1 MSDIRVRV
9 GQQNSVKVVS
19 SVSGSAGGRA
29 TSADNLLG
37 GYALI
42 SNLYVTGIST
52 FDSDSYFNNNL
63 YVSGISTFNSDLYF
77 DKNLYVSG
85 ISTFDSDSYFNNNL
99 YVDGIS
105 FFNSQVSIFD
115 DLYVSGISTF
125 VGIGTFENNLYVGGN
140 FEVKGTSEFI
150 GSVIFRGG
158 IINIG
163 QSDSDDIVVSGEFAS
178 SLVPTDDAQYN
189 LGLPV
194 KRWKN
199 LYIAETVNTNQ
210 INASGVST
218 FLSSVGINSFV
229 SALEYYGP
237 LVFGQPEGGFKPGAI
252 EIQEDD
258 YTKNSIN
265 DINFILGK
273 LVPKPPNT
281 VLNASFSIL
290 NLSSGILCSGFTP
303 TNNTLG
309 VYSVTPGTSYPRNT
323 DNTVTSTWLTEYG
336 PGDQGTVSAMINFTA
351 EGSRE
356 MTTNDVINPDNSIS
370 NDVNSDDGTYGSL
383 EIANDKDAFFS
394 SRNTGIASD
403 FYEVY
408 DSRMVNANSPNGF
421 NMAYIRHEV
430 GANTFESQKYLYY
443 EDPSTVS
450 APSLTATT
458 PITPALPVLNYS
470 SGIPHYTQ
478 STSNAFVYDITC
490 LNATGDM
497 YSNYTFLTSSG
508 QTTGFQN
515 GGNKNYGNFGGSNPP
530 VRNFGVDAG
539 VTGSVSQIPRDL
551 HITVTT
557 DTQKFSL
564 YTASTPYG
572 SGTVRATIPQIVN
585 IMGTTARTDVIDED
599 NILIQTLGSG
609 SGNARRVNAGAT
621 GDNPTPVYTSWSAS
635 SPVATYEATV
645 IGGDLKHDQTNYSTG
660 YLPVGPDYSSGRS
673 GSQYFQLEM
682 IRSNVSEF
690 FIVINGTYS
699 GCWVCMP
706 DNSAWTT
713 SLSGVNG
720 WANMF
725 QAYKGSGIPTTAQ
738 PGCAQAGNMTGG
750 TGTFRCVFGTE
761 SSSND
766 LNNRILVRFKLNS
779 GNQINTLS
787 FRNT

>member
-1 MSDIRVRV
+1 MAKYLSQLNRKLKV
-9 GQQNSVKVVS
+9 GVS
-19 SVSGSAGGRA
+19 SYTDNETALQVTGNVGIK
-29 TSADNLLG
+29 TSEAKSDFHVQG
-37 GYALI
+37 DGLI
-42 SNLYVTGIST
+42 SGIL
-52 FDSDSYFNNNL
+52 N
-63 YVSGISTFNSDLYF
+63 
-77 DKNLYVSG
+77 
-85 ISTFDSDSYFNNNL
+85 
-99 YVDGIS
+99 VDTTLKS
-105 FFNSQVSIFD
+105 EDV
-115 DLYVSGISTF
+115 F
-125 VGIGTFENNLYVGGN
+125 V
-140 FEVKGTSEFI
+140 
-150 GSVIFRGG
+150 
-158 IINIG
+158 
-163 QSDSDDIVVSGEFAS
+163 
-178 SLVPTDDAQYN
+178 
-189 LGLPV
+189 
-194 KRWKN
+194 
-199 LYIAETVNTNQ
+199 
-210 INASGVST
+210 SGVSSFRGRVSIGNT
-218 FLSSVGINSFV
+218 SFKPSTDLDVSGPTLFREYVDVNKFV
-229 SALEYYGP
+229 SAEEYYGS
-237 LVFGQPEGGFKPGAI
+237 LRFGEPDGGFKPGAI
-252 EIQEDD
+252 EIKLED

-273 LVPKPPNT
+273 LVPKPPAT
-281 VLNASFSIL
+281 IENAAFTIL

-309 VYSVTPGTSYPRNT
+309 VYSSSPGTSYPRNT

-336 PGDQGTVSAMINFTA
+336 PGDQGIVSAMINFTT

-356 MTTNDVINPDNSIS
+356 MISNDVINPDNSIT
-370 NDVNSDDGTYGSL
+370 NDATSDDGVYGAL
-383 EIANDKDAFFS
+383 EILNDKDAFFS

-408 DSRMVNANSPNGF
+408 DSRMVDATSPDGF
-421 NMAYIRHEV
+421 NMAYIKQQV
-430 GANTFESQKYLYY
+430 GGNIYESQKYFYY
-443 EDPSTVS
+443 EDPSTVP
-450 APSLTATT
+450 APILTSST
-458 PITPALPVLNYS
+458 PITPTSPVLNYS

-478 STSNAFVYDITC
+478 SSSNAFVYDITC

-530 VRNFGVDAG
+530 VRNFGVGAG

-551 HITVTT
+551 HIRVTA

-572 SGTVRATIPQIVN
+572 SDTVRATIPQFVN

-609 SGNARRVNAGAT
+609 SGNAKRVNAGAS

-766 LNNRILVRFKLNS
+766 VNNRILVRFKLNS

>member
-1 MSDIRVRV
+1 MADIRVRL
-9 GQQNSVKVVS
+9 GQQDSDYVKVVS
-19 SVSGSAGGRA
+19 SVSGSSGGIA
-29 TSADNLLG
+29 VAAENLIG
-37 GYALI
+37 GDALVR
-42 SNLYVTGIST
+42 NLYVTGVST
-52 FDSDSYFNNNL
+52 FKGPVFIEDLTISSAESLTFNNLSATGIATFTNQVFFDDDVNFQDLYINGKSIFDGDALFNENL
-63 YVSGISTFNSDLYF
+63 YVVGITTFEGNLVVDGFATFDELTATNISVTGRSSLNFLDVSGISTFYSDI
-77 DKNLYVSG
+77 DVDAS
-85 ISTFDSDSYFNNNL
+85 ID
-99 YVDGIS
+99 VDGHTEL
-105 FFNSQVSIFD
+105 D
-115 DLYVSGISTF
+115 DLRV
-125 VGIGTFENNLYVGGN
+125 
-140 FEVKGTSEFI
+140 
-150 GSVIFRGG
+150 
-158 IINIG
+158 
-163 QSDSDDIVVSGEFAS
+163 
-178 SLVPTDDAQYN
+178 
-189 LGLPV
+189 
-194 KRWKN
+194 
-199 LYIAETVNTNQ
+199 
-210 INASGVST
+210 SGVST
-218 FLSSVGINSFV
+218 FLSAVGVSSFV
-229 SALEYYGP
+229 SAQEYYGP
-237 LVFGQPEGGFKPGAI
+237 LRFGQPEGGFKPGAVEI
-252 EIQEDD
+252 EEDH

-273 LVPKPPNT
+273 LVPKPPT
-281 VLNASFSIL
+281 TILNSSFSIVSL
-290 NLSSGILCSGFTP
+290 GSGILCAGFSP
-303 TNNTLG
+303 TNNTGG

-351 EGSRE
+351 EGSKIL
-356 MTTNDVINPDNSIS
+356 TSNDLINPDNSIT
-370 NDVNSDDGTYGSL
+370 NDATSDDGVYGAL

-408 DSRMVNANSPNGF
+408 DSRIVNANSPDGF
-421 NMAYIRHEV
+421 NMSYIRHEV
-430 GANTFESQKYLYY
+430 GGTTYESQKYFYY

-450 APSLTATT
+450 APILTSSI
-458 PITPALPVLNYS
+458 PVTPASPVLNYS

-515 GGNKNYGNFGGSNPP
+515 GGSKNYGNFGGSNPP
-530 VRNFGVDAG
+530 VRNFGVGSG
-539 VTGSVSQIPRDL
+539 VNATVSQIPRDL
-551 HITVTT
+551 HIRVTT
-557 DTQKFSL
+557 AAQKFSL

-572 SGTVRATIPQIVN
+572 SDTVRATIPQIVN

-635 SPVATYEATV
+635 SPVSTYEATV

-673 GSQYFQLEM
+673 GSQYFQLEI

-690 FIVINGTYS
+690 FIVVNGSYS

-766 LNNRILVRFKLNS
+766 VNNRILVRFKLNS

>member
-1 MSDIRVRV
+1 MPDIRVRV

-19 SVSGSAGGRA
+19 SVSGAA
-29 TSADNLLG
+29 G
-37 GYALI
+37 GYAVSAENVI
-42 SNLYVTGIST
+42 GGFATVTSLYVSQIANFTGDVFLDGLTNIRVGGDLNVSGIST
-52 FDSDSYFNNNL
+52 FNSQSYFNDNLYVIGISTFNSQVDLNDNL
-63 YVSGISTFNSDLYF
+63 YVSGISTFNSEIYLDEELYVTGIGSFKNDLY
-77 DKNLYVSG
+77 VG
-85 ISTFDSDSYFNNNL
+85 
-99 YVDGIS
+99 G
-105 FFNSQVSIFD
+105 
-115 DLYVSGISTF
+115 DLYVSDDLVFDEFTARNGTITGITS
-125 VGIGTFENNLYVGGN
+125 LN
-140 FEVKGTSEFI
+140 FLNV
-150 GSVIFRGG
+150 
-158 IINIG
+158 
-163 QSDSDDIVVSGEFAS
+163 
-178 SLVPTDDAQYN
+178 
-189 LGLPV
+189 
-194 KRWKN
+194 
-199 LYIAETVNTNQ
+199 
-210 INASGVST
+210 SGVST
-218 FLSSVGINSFV
+218 FLSNLDIDASIDVDGQTELDDLNVSGVSTFFGRVGVNSFV

-252 EIQEDD
+252 EIEEDD

-273 LVPKPPNT
+273 LVPKPPT
-281 VLNASFSIL
+281 TILNAPFSIL
-290 NLSSGILCSGFTP
+290 NLTSGILCGGFSA
-303 TNNTLG
+303 TNNTSG
-309 VYSVTPGTSYPRNT
+309 VYSVSPGTSYPRNT
-323 DNTVTSTWLTEYG
+323 DNTVTSDWLTEYG

-356 MTTNDVINPDNSIS
+356 MTTNDVINPDNTIS
-370 NDVNSDDGTYGSL
+370 NDVNSDNGTYGAL
-383 EIANDKDAFFS
+383 QIANDKDAFFS
-394 SRNTGIASD
+394 TRNTGIASD
-403 FYEVY
+403 FYEIY
-408 DSRMVNANSPNGF
+408 DSRMVNATSPDGF

-430 GANTFESQKYLYY
+430 GGNTFESQKYFYY

-458 PITPALPVLNYS
+458 PTTPASPVLNYS

-478 STSNAFVYDITC
+478 STSNSFVYDITC

-530 VRNFGVDAG
+530 VRNFGVGVG
-539 VTGSVSQIPRDL
+539 VTGTVSQIPRDL
-551 HITVTT
+551 HIRVTA

-572 SGTVRATIPQIVN
+572 SDIVRATIPQIVN

-645 IGGDLKHDQTNYSTG
+645 IGGDLKHDQTNYLTG

>member
-1 MSDIRVRV
+1 MAKYLSQLNRKLKV
-9 GQQNSVKVVS
+9 GVS
-19 SVSGSAGGRA
+19 SYTDNETALQVTGNVGIK
-29 TSADNLLG
+29 TSEAKSDFHVQG
-37 GYALI
+37 DGLI
-42 SNLYVTGIST
+42 SGVLN
-52 FDSDSYFNNNL
+52 
-63 YVSGISTFNSDLYF
+63 
-77 DKNLYVSG
+77 
-85 ISTFDSDSYFNNNL
+85 
-99 YVDGIS
+99 VDTTLKS
-105 FFNSQVSIFD
+105 EDV
-115 DLYVSGISTF
+115 F
-125 VGIGTFENNLYVGGN
+125 V
-140 FEVKGTSEFI
+140 
-150 GSVIFRGG
+150 
-158 IINIG
+158 
-163 QSDSDDIVVSGEFAS
+163 
-178 SLVPTDDAQYN
+178 
-189 LGLPV
+189 
-194 KRWKN
+194 
-199 LYIAETVNTNQ
+199 
-210 INASGVST
+210 SGVSSFRGRVSIGNT
-218 FLSSVGINSFV
+218 SFEPSTDLDVSGPTLFREYVDVNKFV
-229 SALEYYGP
+229 SAEEYYGS
-237 LVFGQPEGGFKPGAI
+237 LRFGEPDGGFKPGAI
-252 EIQEDD
+252 EIKLED

-273 LVPKPPNT
+273 LVPKPPAT
-281 VLNASFSIL
+281 IENAAFTIL
-290 NLSSGILCSGFTP
+290 NLSNGILCSGFTP

-309 VYSVTPGTSYPRNT
+309 VYSSSPGTSYPRNT
-323 DNTVTSTWLTEYG
+323 DNTVTSDWLTEYG
-336 PGDQGTVSAMINFTA
+336 PGDQGIVSAMINFTT

-356 MTTNDVINPDNSIS
+356 MITNDVINPDNSIT
-370 NDVNSDDGTYGSL
+370 NDATSDDGVYGAL
-383 EIANDKDAFFS
+383 EILNDKDAFFS

-408 DSRMVNANSPNGF
+408 DSRMVDATSPDGF
-421 NMAYIRHEV
+421 NMAYIKQQV
-430 GANTFESQKYLYY
+430 GGNIYESQKYFYY

-450 APSLTATT
+450 APSLTAST
-458 PITPALPVLNYS
+458 PLTPTSPVLNYS

-478 STSNAFVYDITC
+478 STSNAFVYDIIC

-530 VRNFGVDAG
+530 VRNFGVGAG

-551 HITVTT
+551 HITVTS

-572 SGTVRATIPQIVN
+572 SGNVRATIPQIVN

-609 SGNARRVNAGAT
+609 SGNARRVNAGAS

-635 SPVATYEATV
+635 SAVATYEATV

-660 YLPVGPDYSSGRS
+660 YLPIGPNYSSGRS
-673 GSQYFQLEM
+673 GSQYFQLEI

-690 FIVINGTYS
+690 FIVVNGSYS

-766 LNNRILVRFKLNS
+766 VNNRILVRFKLNS